1 MSDLDNALG
10 ELLGGLQS
18 RLETWPAVLG
28 DGNGLVAVPNLVK
41 RVYVRMPD
49 GHAAMVFNDDR
60 VPLTNNLPV
69 VVGYDYINPSLF
81 QVLGLR
87 QTYNGNENGGYP
99 SLGMHHAS
107 HEYLADHGGQD
118 VVNVHTRQMQVY
130 NSPIFTSSGWKSAA
144 LFSIDLTAH
153 VPASGARYV
162 LVSQALDGSLVATA
176 GVTVA
181 IRTYLQLSN
190 IPTPPVNARPIGA
203 VVLEH
208 GQTTITEDRE
218 RQDIVDLR
226 FPTFRA
232 WPVTGTSAA
241 LPLGATAGSGA
252 GMAAAAWDHV
262 HTHGN
267 QTGGALHATATAGS
281 AGFAPALSG
290 NATDFL
296 NGTGAYSVPAGG
308 SPLSDATPASIGTA
322 APGTSGS
329 ASRGDHVHAG
339 SSTGGGVGHEHGVS
353 RWSGAA
359 GQTVFDLPDYV
370 EMIET
375 VAVGGLG
382 LDPLLVALNDPGDTL
397 TIPALAAAA
406 TVQANYV
413 IRTLA

>member
-1 MSDLDNALG
+1 MSDLDSALG
-10 ELLGGLQS
+10 ELLDGFQS
-18 RLETWPAVLG
+18 RLQTWPAVLG

-49 GHAAMVFNDDR
+49 GHAAVVFNDDR

-99 SLGMHHAS
+99 SIGMHHAS

-118 VVNVHTRQMQVY
+118 VVNVHARQILPARLTAIGGLKVGVY
-130 NSPIFTSSGWKSAA
+130 NSPLYTSAGWKSAA
-144 LFSIDLTAH
+144 LASLDLTAQ

-176 GVTVA
+176 GSTVA

-190 IPTPPVNARPIGA
+190 IPTPPTNARPIGA
-203 VVLEH
+203 VVLER

-218 RQDIVDLR
+218 RQDLLDLR
-226 FPTFRA
+226 FPTLRA
-232 WPVTGTSAA
+232 WPVISTTAA
-241 LPLGATAGSGA
+241 LPIGATAGSGA
-252 GMAAAAWDHV
+252 GLEAAAWDHV

-267 QTGGALHATATAGS
+267 QAGGALHQVATAGS
-281 AGFAPALSG
+281 AGFMPALSG
-290 NATDFL
+290 SATDYL
-296 NGTGAYSVPAGG
+296 NGTGTYSVPAGG
-308 SPLSDATPASIGTA
+308 SPVVSI
-322 APGTSGS
+322 
-329 ASRGDHVHAG
+329 
-339 SSTGGGVGHEHGVS
+339 GHEHGVA
-353 RWSGAA
+353 RWSGSS
-359 GQTVFDLPDYV
+359 GQTVFDLPDYA

-375 VAVGGLG
+375 VAVGGLW
-382 LDPLLVALNDPGDTL
+382 LDPLSVALNDPGDSL
-397 TIPALAAAA
+397 TISPALAAAA